1 MLVQVTAKGVT
12 EIMSYLAERLRD
24 DIPVMDYINGLY
36 GQDIV
41 FDLEAEDHHEIPS
54 RYTKDRVPDAFTRDQ
69 FSEDSFEIV
78 SE

>member
-12 EIMSYLAERLRD
+12 EIVAYLTEKLRD
-24 DIPVMDYINGLY
+24 DIPAVDYMNGLY

-54 RYTKDRVPDAFTRDQ
+54 RYTKNRVPDAFTRDQ

>member
-1 MLVQVTAKGVT
+1 MELKVTAKGRI
-12 EIMSYLAERLRD
+12 EIMSYLAWRLRD
-24 DIPVMDYINGLY
+24 DIPVMDYMNGWY

-54 RYTKDRVPDAFTRDQ
+54 RYTKDRVPDAFTRHQ